1 MDLPII
7 CSKHLSYTYLVQAV
21 SFRLTQPTTIS
32 AHRRPGK
39 SFRSV
44 MAVIKMHSAE
54 QTASCQWPLFITRR
68 PAPAL
73 SRWLR
78 AWILAGGLRFGMVLR
93 CITISMAALTLPGG
107 VSRAQ
112 QLCPI
117 EGNASGRV
125 VSVDERLDLTLED
138 GTRLKIAGID
148 PARPTP
154 DNPDLD
160 GRAREN
166 LANWLIGQ
174 SVKFRPLQPGQDRW
188 GRVIAMVFAPLPGSA
203 RRSLTPALHAMN
215 QPG

>member
-1 MDLPII
+1 
-7 CSKHLSYTYLVQAV
+7 
-21 SFRLTQPTTIS
+21 
-32 AHRRPGK
+32 
-39 SFRSV
+39 
-44 MAVIKMHSAE
+44 MHSAE
-54 QTASCQWPLFITRR
+54 QTVSYGWPLFITRR
-68 PAPAL
+68 RAPGL

-78 AWILAGGLRFGMVLR
+78 PWIVAGGLRFRIVLR
-93 CITISMAALTLPGG
+93 CVTISMAALTLPGG
-107 VSRAQ
+107 VSRVQ
-112 QLCPI
+112 QLCPS
-117 EGNASGRV
+117 EGKASGRV
-125 VSVDERLDLTLED
+125 VSVDERLHLTLDD
-138 GTRLKIAGID
+138 GTRLKIGGID

-174 SVKFRPLQPGQDRW
+174 SVEFRPLQPGQDRW

>member
-1 MDLPII
+1 
-7 CSKHLSYTYLVQAV
+7 
-21 SFRLTQPTTIS
+21 
-32 AHRRPGK
+32 
-39 SFRSV
+39 
-44 MAVIKMHSAE
+44 
-54 QTASCQWPLFITRR
+54 
-68 PAPAL
+68 
-73 SRWLR
+73 
-78 AWILAGGLRFGMVLR
+78 MVLR
-93 CITISMAALTLPGG
+93 CITISMAALTLPGD

-125 VSVDERLDLTLED
+125 VSVDERED

-188 GRVIAMVFAPLPGSA
+188 GRVTAMVFAPLPGSSEMQSQPRSTVGEAIIDAGLA
-203 RRSLTPALHAMN
+203 RYEPT
-215 QPG
+215 G